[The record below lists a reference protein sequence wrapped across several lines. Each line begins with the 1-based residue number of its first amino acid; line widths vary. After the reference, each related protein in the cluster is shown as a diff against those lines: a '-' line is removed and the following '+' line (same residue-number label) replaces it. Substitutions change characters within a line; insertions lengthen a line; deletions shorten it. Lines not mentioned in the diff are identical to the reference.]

1 MKTIAL
7 YKPLSL
13 LLLAAAPLVAS
24 GQQCTEMCEW
34 YQDAPRPLC
43 QNQDSGWGWENQ
55 QSCIG
60 RTTCN
65 GQTGDGGVVSVCDG
79 SSSASTSSAASSIT
93 SSIASSAVSSTGNG
107 ANTLTVRMQGVTG
120 EESVSLEIDGSVIE
134 TWTLGTAMMD
144 YSANTSAS
152 GEVRV
157 AFTNDS
163 GDRDV
168 QVDYLIVNGEVREA
182 EDQQDN
188 TGAWDDTCGGGSFSE
203 MLHCD
208 GSIGFGTVSGPVASS
223 SASSVSSTA
232 SISSSASASSEDQ
245 ADNLLSNGDVESGA
259 LSPWEGRGGSIELSQ
274 AQTRSGIYSVL
285 AANRTANWHG
295 IAMPLGSLN
304 SGQEY
309 SISAWVRLMSDE
321 PATEVTLTVQRTDGS
336 GDTYINLNSTQA
348 TSSGWV
354 ELSGTYTHSASGSV
368 STLIAYVESS
378 NDTVAYYVDDMVMT
392 TDGDTGP
399 VDPPPPPPTDNN
411 GENSGSHCNIPAL
424 PSYNQLTTING
435 LPDPFRTIDGTDI
448 TSADD
453 WTCRRAEIS
462 AQLQRYE
469 LGEKPAPTATV
480 SGSGNGSSI
489 TVNVQDNGGSI
500 SFSANISL
508 PNGGQPPYPAVIGMG
523 GSSLNNDRLRN
534 QGVAVITF
542 PNNDIASQAGGNA
555 RGQGKFYD
563 LYGGNHSAGA
573 MAAWAW
579 GVSRLID
586 ALETTPSV
594 NIDADRLAVTG
605 CSRNGKGA
613 LMAGALDERIRLAVP
628 QESGSGGSAAWRV
641 SDAQQANGQ
650 NVQTLSQIVTENVW
664 FRESFSQ
671 FGNSATRLPFDHH
684 EVLGLVAPRG
694 LLVLE
699 NTDMEWLGN
708 ESTYTAAVVARE
720 IWEALGVSDHMAVS
734 QMGGY
739 SHCQFP
745 SSQQNVLDAFVARFL
760 LDSNNGN
767 TDVIRTDGNIN
778 VDFNR
783 WVNWDTPALQ

>member
-1 MKTIAL
+1 MKTLML
-7 YKPLSL
+7 YKPFSL
-13 LLLAAAPLVAS
+13 LLFAAAPLVAS

-43 QNQDSGWGWENQ
+43 QNQDTGWGWENQ

-65 GQTGDGGVVSVCDG
+65 DQTGDGGVVTVCDG
-79 SSSASTSSAASSIT
+79 SSSASASSVA
-93 SSIASSAVSSTGNG
+93 SSVTSSAVSSAGNG
-107 ANTLTVRMQGVTG
+107 TNNLVVRMQGVTG
-120 EESVSLEIDGSVIE
+120 EESVSLEIGGNVIQ
-134 TWTLGTAMMD
+134 TWTLSTSMMD
-144 YSANTSAS
+144 YSVTTSAS
-152 GEVRV
+152 GEIRV

-168 QVDYLIVNGEVREA
+168 QVDYVNVNGDTRQA
-182 EDQQDN
+182 EDQEDN
-188 TGAWDDTCGGGSFSE
+188 TGAYDGSCGGGSYTE
-203 MLHCD
+203 MLHCN
-208 GSIGFGTVSGPVASS
+208 GSIGFGNVTGSVASS
-223 SASSVSSTA
+223 SASSISSAASST
-232 SISSSASASSEDQ
+232 SSSENN
-245 ADNLLSNGDVESGA
+245 ADNLLSNGDVESGS
-259 LSPWEGRGGSIELSQ
+259 LSPWEGRGTSIELSQ

-285 AANRTANWHG
+285 AANRTSNWHG
-295 IAMPLGSLN
+295 IAMPLGNLN
-304 SGQEY
+304 TGQEY
-309 SISAWVRLMSDE
+309 TISAWVRLMNGESASDII
-321 PATEVTLTVQRTDGS
+321 LTVQRSDDS
-336 GDTYINLNSTQA
+336 GDTYVNLDSTQA
-348 TSSGWV
+348 TSSGWTQ
-354 ELSGTYTHSASGSV
+354 LSGTYTHSASGSV

-378 NDTVAYYVDDMVMT
+378 SDTVAYYVDDMVMT

-399 VDPPPPPPTDNN
+399 VDPPPSDSD
-411 GENSGSHCNIPAL
+411 ENSGSHCDIPNL
-424 PSYNQLTTING
+424 PGYNQLPSIAG
-435 LPDPFRTIDGTDI
+435 LPDPFQTIGGTDL
-448 TSADD
+448 TSVDD

-469 LGEKPAPTATV
+469 LGEKPAPGATV

-489 TVNVQDNGGSI
+489 TVSVQDNGGAI
-500 SFSANISL
+500 SFTANISL
-508 PNGGQPPYPAVIGMG
+508 PNSGQAPYPAIIGMG
-523 GSSLNNDRLRN
+523 GSSLDNDRLRN
-534 QGVAVITF
+534 QGVAIITF
-542 PNNDIASQAGGNA
+542 PNNEIAAQADAGS

-563 LYGGNHSAGA
+563 LYGSNHSAGA

-586 ALETTPSV
+586 ALESTPSA
-594 NIDADRLAVTG
+594 NIDTNRLGVTG

-613 LMAGALDERIRLAVP
+613 LMAGALDERVRLTIP

-671 FGNSATRLPFDHH
+671 FGDTAERLPFDHH
-684 EVLGLVAPRG
+684 EVMGLVAPRA

-708 ESTYTAAVVARE
+708 ESTYTASVVARE
-720 IWEALGVSDHMAVS
+720 IWEALGVADHMGVS

-745 SSQQNVLDAFVARFL
+745 SSQQDVLDAFVARFL
-760 LDSNNGN
+760 LDSNNGS
-767 TDVIRTDGNIN
+767 TDVVRTDGNIS